1 MRKRPLGRTG
11 LVVSELALG
20 TWGLSGDGYGPV
32 AQGEAERAVA
42 RALEIGVT
50 LFDTADAYGAGAM
63 EELLGR
69 LASARDDVVIVT
81 KVGLDRAVTPP
92 RQRFTPEHVK
102 SAVERSRKRLARDRI
117 PVVLLHHPSV
127 DVLYRLELKDALLEL
142 KREGKIAHWGV
153 AAGDEDVARAALE
166 RGAEVIELPYNLM
179 HALPLHRLAGDLM
192 IEGAGVLA
200 RSVLAYGLLAGEWTR
215 DRTFAEDDH
224 RGSRWTRE
232 GLSQQLDHIDVLR
245 YLVHD
250 DVRTMRGAAVR
261 FVLANHLV
269 SSAVLGPRSVAQL
282 EQLVRETG
290 AGPRYL
296 PEADYRE
303 LPRTL
308 DRVGVRM

>member
-1 MRKRPLGRTG
+1 M
-11 LVVSELALG
+11 
-20 TWGLSGDGYGPV
+20 
-32 AQGEAERAVA
+32 
-42 RALEIGVT
+42 
-50 LFDTADAYGAGAM
+50 
-63 EELLGR
+63 
-69 LASARDDVVIVT
+69 
-81 KVGLDRAVTPP
+81 
-92 RQRFTPEHVK
+92 
-102 SAVERSRKRLARDRI
+102 
-117 PVVLLHHPSV
+117 
-127 DVLYRLELKDALLEL
+127 
-142 KREGKIAHWGV
+142 
-153 AAGDEDVARAALE
+153 ARAALE

-179 HALPLHRLAGDLM
+179 HALPLHRLAGDSM

-200 RSVLAYGLLAGEWTR
+200 RQRARLRAARRRVDARSHVRRGR
-215 DRTFAEDDH
+215 PP
-224 RGSRWTRE
+224 GSRWTRE

-308 DRVGVRM
+308 ERVGVRM